1 MTTPR
6 PPADSRLETLER
18 EVARLAQVAGRTATR
33 EPNQGFPPQIRLAE
47 TWSSLPENYPASG
60 NTFDIRFLDGA
71 LDVWSPGQ
79 RTATYTPRSLTTQT
93 VAHVVD
99 DRWFPRLTRV
109 RVLQQNRKWWILD
122 KVEDHP
128 ALHMQVTSPCAGI
141 DPDTGEMSLA
151 TVTPMKATDDILAT
165 TGGDATLPTEVYNPT
180 WFAWHVPLVVEAW
193 QDHFGD
199 WYGRP
204 IWRPSATA
212 SRPYHQFGISG
223 SVPSGTV
230 QVDMAL
236 SDGGGIGGLGEIN
249 EDDNIFAL
257 VPGDYWLE
265 VGLDVQLTVAP
276 GFPFTA
282 RSWQVTIG
290 CSHWV
295 TGSGFFTYTH
305 YDAIATTL
313 RMTVIA
319 RRPITVVNAGDE
331 ITLGAFRQGDNVFY
345 DSDLS
350 VSGYARL
357 EPRFD

>member
-1 MTTPR
+1 
-6 PPADSRLETLER
+6 
-18 EVARLAQVAGRTATR
+18 
-33 EPNQGFPPQIRLAE
+33 
-47 TWSSLPENYPASG
+47 
-60 NTFDIRFLDGA
+60 
-71 LDVWSPGQ
+71 
-79 RTATYTPRSLTTQT
+79 
-93 VAHVVD
+93 
-99 DRWFPRLTRV
+99 
-109 RVLQQNRKWWILD
+109 
-122 KVEDHP
+122 
-128 ALHMQVTSPCAGI
+128 
-141 DPDTGEMSLA
+141 
-151 TVTPMKATDDILAT
+151 MKATDDILAT

-180 WFAWHVPLVVEAW
+180 WFAWHVNLVVEAW

-204 IWRPSATA
+204 IWRPLIDSATV
-212 SRPYHQFGISG
+212 RPHHQFGVSG

-230 QVDMAL
+230 QVDL
-236 SDGGGIGGLGEIN
+236 PVSDLGGIGGIGEVN
-249 EDDNIFAL
+249 EDDNIVAL
-257 VPGDYWLE
+257 VAGDYWLE
-265 VGLDVQLTVAP
+265 VGLDVQLAVVP